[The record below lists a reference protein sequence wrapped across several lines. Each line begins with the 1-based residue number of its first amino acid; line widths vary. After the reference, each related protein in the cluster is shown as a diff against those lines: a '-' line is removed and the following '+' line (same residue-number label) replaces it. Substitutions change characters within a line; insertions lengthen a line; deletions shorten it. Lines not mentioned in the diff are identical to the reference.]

1 MSEFHDYLIVG
12 AGLAGASAAQA
23 IRELD
28 ADGSVLMLG
37 AEPLPPYH
45 RPPLSKGLWL
55 GKENPDGIFV
65 KTAEQWQAFGVTLR
79 LGDAVTALDADS
91 RHITTASGAHIGFGK
106 LLLATGGTPRSLA
119 APPVLAGRIHGLRT
133 LADYHRLRS
142 LAHDGAQVLIVGAN
156 FIGAEMACALAA
168 QPGVRVSM
176 IFPGTAP
183 LARILPPSLTQV
195 LAERYRAHGVC
206 LYGGDRVAEFS
217 PGQRGITARTER
229 GVDIEADWVLAGVGL
244 DLTLALAQSAGL
256 AVDNGVRVNA
266 RLQTSHDDI
275 YAAGDIVNYPDPVWG
290 EVIRTEHW
298 DHAQASGRTAGRNMV
313 GADEPYTHQ
322 SMFFSDLFDIGCEA
336 VGTLSSQLETCVDM
350 ADQNKGVVYYLQDKQ
365 VRGVLLWNTWDQVD
379 AARELIAGGQMVT
392 AVGLMGQVGM
402 YY

>member
-55 GKENPDGIFV
+55 GKDNPDGIFV

-119 APPVLAGRIHGLRT
+119 APPALAGRIHGLRT
-133 LADYHRLRS
+133 LADYHLLRS
-142 LAHDGAQVLIVGAN
+142 LAHDGAQVLIVGAS
-156 FIGAEMACALAA
+156 FIGAEMACALAV
-168 QPGVRVSM
+168 QPGVSVSM
-176 IFPGTAP
+176 IFPGAAP

-195 LAERYRAHGVC
+195 LVERYRAHGVR

-229 GVDIEADWVLAGVGL
+229 GVEIEADWVLAGVGL

-256 AVDNGVRVNA
+256 MVDNGVRVNA

-275 YAAGDIVNYPDPVWG
+275 YAAGDIANYPDPVWG
-290 EVIRTEHW
+290 DAIRTEHW

-322 SMFFSDLFDIGCEA
+322 SMFFSDLFDIGFEA

-350 ADQNKGVVYYLQDKQ
+350 ADQDKGVVYYLQDNQ

-379 AARELIAGGQMVT
+379 AARELIAARQLVT
-392 AVGLMGQVGM
+392 ADGLMGQLS
-402 YY
+402 

>member
-65 KTAEQWQAFGVTLR
+65 KTAEQWRAFGVTLR
-79 LGDAVTALDADS
+79 LGDAVAELDADS
-91 RHITTASGAHIGFGK
+91 RHITTVSGLRIGFGK

-119 APPVLAGRIHGLRT
+119 APPALAGHIHGLRT
-133 LADYHRLRS
+133 LSDYHRLRS
-142 LAHDGAQVLIVGAN
+142 LAHDGAQVLIVGAS

-168 QPGVRVSM
+168 QPGVSVSM
-176 IFPGTAP
+176 IFPGAAP
-183 LARILPPSLTQV
+183 LARILPPSLAQV
-195 LAERYRAHGVC
+195 LVERYRAHGVC
-206 LYGGDRVAEFS
+206 LYGGDRVAGFS

-229 GVDIEADWVLAGVGL
+229 GVEIEADWVLAGVGL
-244 DLTLALAQSAGL
+244 DLNLALAQSAGL

-275 YAAGDIVNYPDPVWG
+275 YAAGDIANYPDPVWG
-290 EVIRTEHW
+290 EAIRTEHW

-322 SMFFSDLFDIGCEA
+322 SMFFSDLFDIGFEA

-350 ADQNKGVVYYLQDKQ
+350 ADQNKGVVYYLQDNQ

-379 AARELIAGGQMVT
+379 AARELIAARQLVT
-392 AVGLMGQVGM
+392 ADGLMGQLG
-402 YY
+402 